1 MSGRGIT
8 NDLFDH
14 LFSIDMYLGSAGL
27 ISGPK
32 MAKNQRFLWAIAAQG
47 PKRTFKVNLTRKNC
61 APNDFS
67 RKLVDLIL
75 LINHIG
81 PAWLQSWP

>member
-1 MSGRGIT
+1 MT
-8 NDLFDH
+8 
-14 LFSIDMYLGSAGL
+14 YLTIYFLYICIYGSAGL

-47 PKRTFKVNLTRKNC
+47 PKRTFKVSLTGQNC

-67 RKLVDLIL
+67 QRLVNLVL
-75 LINHIG
+75 LIHHIG
-81 PAWLQSWP
+81 PAWLQSWPGNS